1 MNSLSDSSL
10 QIEQVQSRARRIKV
24 FVHLVH
30 GFGAARWSK
39 AWAKGEMPGILDKLP
54 YGYYHAADDQYDIEY
69 SEDANESKVTRFI
82 RLALRRALG
91 FDLLHAWRNRVGLNE
106 SDIVW
111 THTELEHL
119 GALLLWWLTKPVPR
133 PRLIAQSVWLY
144 DRWYEYSA
152 PKRWLYETLL
162 SKADVLT
169 VLSPDN
175 LVRAREL
182 FPNRPVEFVRF
193 GIDSGAITP
202 AVKRLRHKPL
212 RVLSLGRDM
221 HRDWDTLIQAIK
233 PCGDWH
239 LRIAATQNT
248 PRLRE
253 RTGTIE
259 LVKAITARE
268 VFDLYAWADIVV
280 LPLRANMHASGITVL
295 AEAALSGVPV
305 IASDTGGLRS
315 YFSGREV
322 KYVPVG
328 DFLALRHAIRA
339 LADDDNL
346 RFRLA
351 CAAQER
357 ILSDDLSSKAYAMRH
372 REISNRILFPN
383 EEASAPSSNG
393 LHRDAAA
400 SGDSPFRGR

>member
-1 MNSLSDSSL
+1 MTSLPDSSL
-10 QIEQVQSRARRIKV
+10 RIQPVDSRARRIKV

-30 GFGAARWSK
+30 GFGARRWSE

-54 YGYYHAADDQYDIEY
+54 YGYYHAADDQYEILY
-69 SEDANESKVTRFI
+69 SEDANESRITRFI

-91 FDLLHAWRNRVGLNE
+91 FDLLHAWRNRVALNE
-106 SDIVW
+106 ADVVW

-119 GALLLWWLTKPVPR
+119 GVLLLWCLTNPVPR

-144 DRWYEYSA
+144 DRWNNFSTT
-152 PKRWLYETLL
+152 KRWLYNTLL
-162 SKADVLT
+162 TKADILT

-175 LVRAREL
+175 MVRAREL
-182 FPNRPVEFVRF
+182 FPNKPVEFVRF
-193 GIDSGAITP
+193 GIDSSAITP
-202 AVKRLRHKPL
+202 AVKRTRHKPL
-212 RVLSLGRDM
+212 KVLSLGRDIN
-221 HRDWDTLIQAIK
+221 RDWDTLIEAIK

-239 LRIAATQNT
+239 LRIAATQNV
-248 PRLRE
+248 PRLADKS
-253 RTGTIE
+253 GKIE
-259 LVKAITARE
+259 LIKATTARE
-268 VFDLYAWADIVV
+268 VFDLYAWADIVA

-328 DFLALRHAIRA
+328 DFLALRHGIRA
-339 LADDDNL
+339 LADDDDL

-357 ILSDDLSSKAYAMRH
+357 IVSDDLSSKAYARRH
-372 REISNRILFPN
+372 REISDRLLFPG
-383 EEASAPSSNG
+383 EQVSTPANG
-393 LHRDAAA
+393 
-400 SGDSPFRGR
+400 